1 VISEHISILATPS
14 NSGTNKA
21 STNSGFDFHFD
32 FDSLPPTHPPTHPT
46 VILEVLI
53 ANPNLS
59 GFLLF

>member
-21 STNSGFDFHFD
+21 STNSGFDFHFH
-32 FDSLPPTHPPTHPT
+32 FDSHPPTHPT